1 MEQNLYSHTLL
12 IIVRCPTSPAQA
24 PTAVC
29 IPLLPLLA
37 SHFSLFLI
45 DSRAAP
51 NPPSFVQFPPPLPY
65 NPYTICPRVECS
77 FLQNHKR
84 SVCRLFSRAP
94 LSLSSLHRVLFLC
107 RFRISFSP
115 PPLFFLFLLPISFPS
130 VFPTS
135 FSLLPLLFSF
145 PALPLSCPFLISF
158 SPPPLFFFLQFRSY
172 VPFQS
177 RFDLLFKSFFFFF
190 HLCM

>member
-94 LSLSSLHRVLFLC
+94 LSLSSLYRCLFLC
-107 RFRISFSP
+107 RFRICSYTARGSVSRGLRQPSSWP
-115 PPLFFLFLLPISFPS
+115 PIAQHTPQFYPPS
-130 VFPTS
+130 
-135 FSLLPLLFSF
+135 
-145 PALPLSCPFLISF
+145 
-158 SPPPLFFFLQFRSY
+158 
-172 VPFQS
+172 
-177 RFDLLFKSFFFFF
+177 
-190 HLCM
+190 